1 MRRLG
6 SGLRLEERNVKRA
19 LLARR
24 FAARHATVEPSDF
37 SRSSAPPAAMLS
49 QLMIGVSTP
58 TIAYISIRRV
68 CVRFSSISTMLSLPL
83 CVTGNVAP
91 WNAASIHV

>member
-24 FAARHATVEPSDF
+24 FAARHADCS
-37 SRSSAPPAAMLS
+37 
-49 QLMIGVSTP
+49 VSK
-58 TIAYISIRRV
+58 RV
-68 CVRFSSISTMLSLPL
+68 QTSNYPVIVVAQPFHNC
-83 CVTGNVAP
+83 NVC
-91 WNAASIHV
+91 